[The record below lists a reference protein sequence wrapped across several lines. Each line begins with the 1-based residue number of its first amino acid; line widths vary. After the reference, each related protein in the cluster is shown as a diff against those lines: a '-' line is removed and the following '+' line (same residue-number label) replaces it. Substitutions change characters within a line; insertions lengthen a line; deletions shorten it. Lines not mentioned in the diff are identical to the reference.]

1 MPFSYY
7 EKYIISSLCQV
18 VFCLLIIAGIGCLN
32 LVQSKES
39 DNISKKEIL
48 IDPYITLPPYNI
60 SLPAYPV
67 AYSEEEKIEQR
78 KVGYS
83 IIEKIKIQIA
93 TGQKH
98 LVIPKGIYRY
108 GLKTG
113 DSILALDRVKDI
125 VLDWSGSEII
135 VEPIDN
141 KNFSYSGFSMNHC
154 ENIVLK
160 NVDYD
165 SDPPASPVGQIVAHD
180 VTQQTLTVAILP
192 GYGPLRKS
200 GRFILFEVNG
210 ELLPSSMN
218 QFHNPIDLGNGRIV
232 IKVSS
237 EAMKPPCDRFYDLA
251 KQPLIVFENTHA
263 PFHSS
268 QYSKG
273 LVLENI
279 NNYSGSMGIWHRDQI
294 GDNCIKNVNFVRRP
308 GTNRLVADGGSQ
320 FNHLAGGPQI
330 SGCNWEYTYDDPV
343 NVFGK
348 YALVYKQTGP
358 RQAILCQHWK
368 AYELNDK
375 IKFYE
380 NGSFNKTMS
389 ANITKLN
396 LLQDKAEKN
405 IAIKIHKGNEISGS
419 GPQNSPWIVD
429 FDQDIT
435 VNSGDYAMA
444 DNRRPSGVQISNC
457 TFKGCFTRP
466 ILINGAEN
474 VLIENNRFDQSG
486 MSSISVMLDSWFTE
500 GPFPRN
506 VVIRSN
512 TISRSSYHTYG
523 NRDIDVQH
531 GAIFVG
537 YYGVDRKKRI
547 EARNIEGI
555 TIENNIIYESMKTGI
570 TLSHVKGAMIKNN
583 KVLGS
588 GSRMPVKYNSGLPG
602 SVFYGEMPHGAI
614 YLNNVSDVII
624 KDNVLEADKNYH
636 KKIVEGKEYK
646 NNNIISKNN
655 FD

>member
-1 MPFSYY
+1 MGCFKPVIVQEV
-7 EKYIISSLCQV
+7 EKPL
-18 VFCLLIIAGIGCLN
+18 
-32 LVQSKES
+32 KT
-39 DNISKKEIL
+39 EIKFE
-48 IDPYITLPPYNI
+48 PYITLPSYDV

-67 AYSEEEKIEQR
+67 AYSEEEKTEQR
-78 KVGYS
+78 KAGATT
-83 IIEKIKIQIA
+83 IKNIKSQMA
-93 TGQKH
+93 SGQKH

-108 GLKTG
+108 GLKPG
-113 DSILALDRVKDI
+113 DSILALNQVSDT

-135 VEPIDN
+135 AEPIDN
-141 KNFSYSGFSMNHC
+141 KDFRYNGFTMNHC

-160 NVDYD
+160 NLDYD
-165 SDPPASPVGQIVAHD
+165 SDPPASPVGKIVAHD
-180 VTQQTLTVAILP
+180 VTQQTLTVAMLP
-192 GYGPLRKS
+192 GYGPLRS
-200 GRFILFEVNG
+200 RGRFLLFDAKG

-218 QFHNPIDLGNGRIV
+218 EFHKPVDLGNGNIL

-237 EAMKPPCDRFYDLA
+237 AAMKPPYDRFYDLA
-251 KQPLIVFENTHA
+251 KQPLVVFENTHA

-268 QYSKG
+268 QNSKG

-294 GDNCIKNVNFVRRP
+294 GDNYIKNVKFIRRP

-343 NVFGK
+343 NIFGK

-358 RQAILCQHWK
+358 RQAILSQGWK
-368 AYELNDK
+368 TYGLNDDITFYKYGSFHKSITAKIVGLDLLEDEDEK
-375 IKFYE
+375 IK
-380 NGSFNKTMS
+380 
-389 ANITKLN
+389 
-396 LLQDKAEKN
+396 
-405 IAIKIHKGNEISGS
+405 AIKIHKGNPISGK
-419 GPQNSPWIVD
+419 GPHASPWVVD
-429 FDQDIT
+429 FDRDIS
-435 VNSGDYAMA
+435 VGEGDYAMA
-444 DNRRPSGVQISNC
+444 EKRRPGGVRISDC
-457 TFKGCFTRP
+457 IFKGCFTRP

-486 MSSISVMLDSWFTE
+486 MSSICVMLDSWFLE

-512 TISRSSYHTYG
+512 TISRASYHTYG
-523 NRDIDVQH
+523 KRVTDMQH

-537 YYGVDRKKRI
+537 YYGVDIKNRI

-555 TIENNIIYESMKTGI
+555 TIEGNTILDSMMTGI
-570 TLSHVKGAMIKNN
+570 TLSHVKGAVINNN
-583 KVLGS
+583 KILGS
-588 GSRMPVKYNSGLPG
+588 GSRTPVNYGSGLPG

-624 KDNVLEADKNYH
+624 KDNVLEADKNYQ
-636 KKIVEGKEYK
+636 KIIVEGKGYK
-646 NNNIISKNN
+646 NDNVSAPK
-655 FD
+655 DL